1 MKNVGIKISTF
12 SFIFLVGLPIST
24 IAQSPPP
31 ETNIPPNVPETIER
45 TLPESSDSP
54 VPKPEP
60 LLPTPA
66 EPQLQTP
73 PPQSTPQIAPPRAT
87 LPIDTVEIWGSTVL
101 RKQIIE
107 TINSGEYKNLEQAE
121 LICKQTVANKNVAES
136 NPQTPQICIIQAKV
150 KGEGIT
156 FEELLTLRSAI
167 TQLYVENGYITSGA
181 FLPVNQILEDVV
193 RLQVVEGKLE
203 QVEISGLNRLRE
215 GYVRSRLGITPSTPL
230 NQERLVEALQ
240 LLQLDPLIEQVNAEL
255 TAGST
260 PGRSV
265 LLLGLEEAPA
275 FHSGVFVANNRPP
288 SIGSTQGGVFIAHDN
303 LLGFG
308 DRLLVEYGR
317 SEGLDL
323 YDISYAIP
331 VNASDGTLSFR
342 YSNNDSNIIEDNFRD
357 FNINSESDTF
367 SFGFRQPI
375 VRLPETEVALGLSL
389 DLRQSQTFLGDRPF
403 SFSLGP
409 DNGEAN
415 VTVLR
420 FSQEWVDRRADRI
433 LAFRSE
439 FSFGLDAFDAT
450 INDTGTDG
458 QFFAWREQFQYVQQ
472 LPSNLLLLARI
483 SAQLTPDSLLPLERI
498 AVGGIST
505 VRGYQENQLVADNG
519 VIGSVEVRVP
529 LVGTPGNQ
537 LQLAPFFEIGSVWNN
552 DDLDPD
558 PATIASLGTG
568 LLWQLGSS
576 LDLRLYYGIPL
587 VSVDNESDSLQAN
600 GIHFSVRY
608 QPF

>member
-1 MKNVGIKISTF
+1 MGIKISTF

-24 IAQSPPP
+24 IAQSPPT
-31 ETNIPPNVPETIER
+31 ETNIPPNIPETIER

-66 EPQLQTP
+66 EPQLQAP
-73 PPQSTPQIAPPRAT
+73 PPQSTPEIAPPRAT
-87 LPIDTVEIWGSTVL
+87 LPVDTVEIWGSTVL
-101 RKQIIE
+101 KEKIIE
-107 TINSGEYKNLEQAE
+107 TVNSGEYKNLEQAE

-136 NPQTPQICIIQAKV
+136 NPQPPQTCIIQAKV
-150 KGEGIT
+150 KREGIT
-156 FEELLTLRSAI
+156 FEELLNLRSAI
-167 TQLYVENGYITSGA
+167 TQLYVEDGYITSGA
-181 FLPVNQILEDVV
+181 FLPVNQILKDIV

-215 GYVRSRLGITPSTPL
+215 GYVRSRLDINPNTPL
-230 NQERLVEALQ
+230 NQARLVEALQ
-240 LLQLDPLIEQVNAEL
+240 LLQINPLIEQVKAEL
-255 TAGST
+255 TAGSS
-260 PGRSV
+260 PSRSV
-265 LLLGLEEAPA
+265 LLLAIEEAPA

-288 SIGSTQGGVFIAHDN
+288 SIGSTQGSVFVAHDN

-317 SEGLDL
+317 SEGLNL

-331 VNASDGTLSFR
+331 INASDGTLSFR

-375 VRLPETEVALGLSL
+375 IRLPETEVALGLSL
-389 DLRQSQTFLGDRPF
+389 DVRQSQTFLGDRPF

-420 FSQEWVDRRADRI
+420 FSQEWVNRRANRI

-458 QFFAWREQFQYVQQ
+458 QFFVWRKQFQYVQQ

-483 SAQLTPDSLLPLERI
+483 SAQLTPDSLLSLERI

-529 LVGTPGNQ
+529 LIGTSSNQ

-558 PATIASLGTG
+558 PAIIASLGTG
-568 LLWQLGSS
+568 LLWQIGSS

-587 VSVDNESDSLQAN
+587 VSVENKGNSLQSN
-600 GIHFSVRY
+600 GIHFSIRY

>member
-1 MKNVGIKISTF
+1 MVYQLVPQPSLHHRKR
-12 SFIFLVGLPIST
+12 IFRQRSRKTL
-24 IAQSPPP
+24 
-31 ETNIPPNVPETIER
+31 ER

-54 VPKPEP
+54 VPERER
-60 LLPTPA
+60 LPSPA
-66 EPQLQTP
+66 EPQFQLP
-73 PPQSTPQIAPPRAT
+73 PPQPTPEIAPPRAT
-87 LPIDTVEIWGSTVL
+87 LSVDTVEIWGSTVL
-101 RKQIIE
+101 REKIIE
-107 TINSGEYKNLEQAE
+107 TINSGEYQNLERAE
-121 LICKQTVANKNVAES
+121 LICQQTVADESAAKS
-136 NPQTPQICIIQAKV
+136 NPKPPQTCIIRAKV
-150 KGEGIT
+150 NGEGIT

-167 TQLYVENGYITSGA
+167 TQLYVENDYVTSGA
-181 FLPVNQILEDVV
+181 FLPVNQVLEDVV

-215 GYVRSRLGITPSTPL
+215 GYVRSRLGITPDTPL
-230 NQERLVEALQ
+230 NQERLLEALQ
-240 LLQLDPLIEQVNAEL
+240 LLQLDPLIEQLNAEL
-255 TAGST
+255 TAGTT

-265 LLLGLEEAPA
+265 LLLALEEAPA
-275 FHSGVFVANNRPP
+275 IHSGVFVANNRPP

-308 DRLLVEYGR
+308 DRLQAEYGI

-331 VNASDGTLSFR
+331 VNASNGTLSFR
-342 YSNNDSNIIEDNFRD
+342 YSNNDSDIIEDDFRD
-357 FNINSESDTF
+357 LDINSESDTF

-375 VRLPETEVALGLSL
+375 VRSPETEVALGLSL
-389 DLRQSQTFLGDRPF
+389 DLRQSQTFFGDRPF
-403 SFSLGP
+403 SFFFGP
-409 DNGEAN
+409 DEGEAN

-420 FSQEWVDRRADRI
+420 FSQEWVDRRANRI
-433 LAFRSE
+433 LALRSE

-472 LPSNLLLLARI
+472 LPASLVLLVGI
-483 SAQLTPDSLLPLERI
+483 SAQLTPDSLLSLERI

-519 VIGSVEVRVP
+519 VIGSVEVRIP
-529 LVGTPGNQ
+529 LVGTSDNQ
-537 LQLAPFFEIGSVWNN
+537 LQLAPFFEIGSVWNS
-552 DDLDPD
+552 DDPDPD

-568 LLWQLGSS
+568 LLWQVGSS

-587 VSVDNESDSLQAN
+587 VPVDNEGDSLQAN